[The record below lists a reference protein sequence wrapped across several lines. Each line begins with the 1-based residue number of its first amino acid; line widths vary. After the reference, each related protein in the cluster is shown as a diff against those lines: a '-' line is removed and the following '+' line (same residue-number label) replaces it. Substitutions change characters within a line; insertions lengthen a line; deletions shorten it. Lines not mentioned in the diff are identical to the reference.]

1 MVALLILPRTTIR
14 DKAEDAAWEEVT
26 RFYNSHQATVLAD
39 IEKSAQ
45 ARKSA
50 TSASAKA
57 KGKQR
62 ADAPT
67 KNFDYDPDDPRFQPR
82 EAELPSSFKEID
94 LARTVLAST
103 ADEDPLKAK
112 MERVSLFVRLCVL
125 LSFLLATEFYCFFV
139 FCFRVDGVG

>member
-1 MVALLILPRTTIR
+1 MIIR

-50 TSASAKA
+50 AAASAKA

-62 ADAPT
+62 ADALT

-82 EAELPSSFKEID
+82 EAELPSSFKGIE

-103 ADEDPLKAK
+103 TAEDPLKAK
-112 MERVSLFVRLCVL
+112 MERVSLFVRQFVLLIVYWPLML
-125 LSFLLATEFYCFFV
+125 LSFFFLETGRSTT
-139 FCFRVDGVG
+139 CPHEHLTSH